1 MSKYQ
6 INDIVRFTA
15 PDGSVKEGYIW
26 RIDVY
31 PLAIC
36 YDIFIRDKNVIY
48 KHLAE
53 KWVQEKTGVN
63 TEEDFIHLPTLIDDY
78 RE

>member
-36 YDIFIRDKNVIY
+36 YLHQR
-48 KHLAE
+48 
-53 KWVQEKTGVN
+53 QERHIQTPCREMG
-63 TEEDFIHLPTLIDDY
+63 TREDW
-78 RE
+78 R